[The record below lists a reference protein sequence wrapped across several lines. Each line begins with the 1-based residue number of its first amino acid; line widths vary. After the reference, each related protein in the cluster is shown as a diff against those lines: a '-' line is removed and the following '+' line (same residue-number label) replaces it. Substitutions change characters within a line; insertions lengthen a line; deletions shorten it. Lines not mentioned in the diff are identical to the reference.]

1 MLQFCEFCWGLNQI
15 GSANGVQLERACLE
29 NMTKM
34 AATEQEAALL
44 QLQDLAH
51 KLAGPQMHP
60 EYLARPAPQNVA
72 TAEAPEPH
80 SSLLEQQLQEWCPRS
95 KMCPTSSQGEQ
106 HGSGDT
112 DLDMPQAT
120 RQAAAATTCR
130 SQRLASKPRAS
141 TRAAARNE
149 RACSGRRKRQRNV
162 SAATEA
168 GGATQHGPDCASGGV
183 HDFWGGGFSNS
194 ECNMLLELCDLG
206 PDTLS
211 SAADVDGLRSLC
223 FDAAWCGEHLPIE
236 CGQASVLDSSGVRP
250 TCSGTSNVVCR
261 NGNGVR
267 ADVDGSLEEDLRGA
281 ATFDIDGARMQQAPQ
296 TGRCEGSVADEYK
309 EVVEGQPGGGV
320 ENSDAKHDTGLRGDE
335 VDIDADT
342 LALFATM
349 DGIVHR

>member
-15 GSANGVQLERACLE
+15 ESANGVQLERACLE
-29 NMTKM
+29 NMTKT

-51 KLAGPQMHP
+51 KLAEPQMHP

-80 SSLLEQQLQEWCPRS
+80 SSLLEQQLQEWR
-95 KMCPTSSQGEQ
+95 
-106 HGSGDT
+106 HRSGDT

-141 TRAAARNE
+141 ARAAARNE

-162 SAATEA
+162 PAATEA
-168 GGATQHGPDCASGGV
+168 GGATQHCPDCASGGV
-183 HDFWGGGFSNS
+183 HDFLGGGFSNG

-211 SAADVDGLRSLC
+211 SAADVDGLRSLG
-223 FDAAWCGEHLPIE
+223 FDAAWCGEHLSME

-267 ADVDGSLEEDLRGA
+267 ADVDSSLGEDLGDA
-281 ATFDIDGARMQQAPQ
+281 ATFDVDGARTQQAPQ
-296 TGRCEGSVADEYK
+296 TGGCEGSVADEYK